1 MGVSTNCYSHADT
14 FLPCAACA
22 RDHHYHHDDDGDDDA
37 GDNILNKTISIYFL
51 AEDFLGFAR
60 SQLLEKWRLG
70 YSLLYFLKLHKSV

>member
-22 RDHHYHHDDDGDDDA
+22 RDHHYHDDDVDDD
-37 GDNILNKTISIYFL
+37 DDDDDDILNKTISIYFL

-60 SQLLEKWRLG
+60 SQLLEKWRLYNRHG
-70 YSLLYFLKLHKSV
+70 TWV